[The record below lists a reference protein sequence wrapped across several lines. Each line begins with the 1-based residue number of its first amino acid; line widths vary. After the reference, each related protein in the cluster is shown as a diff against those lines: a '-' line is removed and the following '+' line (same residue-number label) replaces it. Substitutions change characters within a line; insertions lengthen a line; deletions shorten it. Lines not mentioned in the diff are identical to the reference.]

1 MGWLLLGLAIGA
13 ASAWLA
19 RGRELRAAL
28 GAAEVR
34 RAGEQVALER
44 SFLGLARAALDEQR
58 ARTEGDLDR
67 RHAAVSEVVSPV
79 RESLARLDGRLGDL
93 ERARV
98 GAYSELR
105 EQVRAL
111 SEAQGQLRGE
121 AANLV
126 KALRAPAVRGRWG
139 ELQLRRVVEL
149 AGMQD
154 RCDFAEQVVV
164 EGDEGRLRPD
174 LVVKLPGGKQVVVD
188 AKAPLAAYLEAVEAP
203 NEEVRRARLADH
215 ARRIREHV
223 AALSRKAY
231 WEGLAP
237 APEFVVLFL
246 PGESFFSAALE
257 QDPELI
263 EAGAARNVILATP
276 TTLIALLRAVAH
288 GWRQEVVAEN
298 ARAVSELGR
307 ELHER
312 LGALAGHFS
321 KVGRQLAGAVE
332 AYNRA
337 VGALESRVMVSARRF
352 RDLGASRVGLD
363 LPVIEPVEGAP
374 RLLDAPAIAT
384 PVDESTHDELAAL
397 AAGDVGQARRA
408 SPRPA
413 SNSTAGVAAPY
424 KTS

>member
-1 MGWLLLGLAIGA
+1 VLHGF
-13 ASAWLA
+13 
-19 RGRELRAAL
+19 RN
-28 GAAEVR
+28 
-34 RAGEQVALER
+34 
-44 SFLGLARAALDEQR
+44 FL
-58 ARTEGDLDR
+58 
-67 RHAAVSEVVSPV
+67 
-79 RESLARLDGRLGDL
+79 
-93 ERARV
+93 
-98 GAYSELR
+98 
-105 EQVRAL
+105 
-111 SEAQGQLRGE
+111 
-121 AANLV
+121 
-126 KALRAPAVRGRWG
+126 
-139 ELQLRRVVEL
+139 
-149 AGMQD
+149 
-154 RCDFAEQVVV
+154 
-164 EGDEGRLRPD
+164 
-174 LVVKLPGGKQVVVD
+174 
-188 AKAPLAAYLEAVEAP
+188 YLEAVEAP

-263 EAGAARNVILATP
+263 EAGVARNVILATP

-384 PVDESTHDELAAL
+384 PVDEPTPRDELAAL
-397 AAGDVGQARRA
+397 
-408 SPRPA
+408 
-413 SNSTAGVAAPY
+413 
-424 KTS
+424 

>member
-1 MGWLLLGLAIGA
+1 
-13 ASAWLA
+13 
-19 RGRELRAAL
+19 
-28 GAAEVR
+28 
-34 RAGEQVALER
+34 
-44 SFLGLARAALDEQR
+44 
-58 ARTEGDLDR
+58 
-67 RHAAVSEVVSPV
+67 
-79 RESLARLDGRLGDL
+79 
-93 ERARV
+93 
-98 GAYSELR
+98 
-105 EQVRAL
+105 
-111 SEAQGQLRGE
+111 
-121 AANLV
+121 
-126 KALRAPAVRGRWG
+126 
-139 ELQLRRVVEL
+139 VVEL

-154 RCDFAEQVVV
+154 RCDFVEQVTI
-164 EGDEGRLRPD
+164 EGDAGRLRPD

-231 WEGLAP
+231 WEGLDP

-257 QDPELI
+257 QDPDLI
-263 EAGAARNVILATP
+263 EAGIARNVILATP

-312 LGALAGHFS
+312 LGTLAGHFS

-352 RDLGASRVGLD
+352 RDLGASRLGLD
-363 LPVIEPVEGAP
+363 LPLVEPIEEAP
-374 RLLDAPAIAT
+374 RLLEAPETAT
-384 PVDESTHDELAAL
+384 ALGESTPRDKVAAL
-397 AAGDVGQARRA
+397 ASGDIATVRRP

-413 SNSTAGVAAPY
+413 AIVSTGEPAPC
-424 KTS
+424 KPSR